1 MSAMGSELGCRSL
14 AASLGTAGEC
24 ISKPERHER
33 TREGLSLPTCFTS
46 GYNSSARVVRRQES
60 HFEKGAESMSVC

>member
-24 ISKPERHER
+24 ISKPERRER
-33 TREGLSLPTCFTS
+33 TREGLSLPR
-46 GYNSSARVVRRQES
+46 GRG
-60 HFEKGAESMSVC
+60 GAQWSLLHLGV